1 MDVPAGEAGRGQET
15 GGPASG
21 FMCYQPHVSSPVG
34 SNLHLLSSVASDKP
48 M

>member
-1 MDVPAGEAGRGQET
+1 MIVPAGEAGRGQEA

-21 FMCYQPHVSSPVG
+21 FMCHQPHESSPAG
-34 SNLHLLSSVASDKP
+34 SNSCLSSSVASDKP

>member
-1 MDVPAGEAGRGQET
+1 MIVPAGEAGRGQET

-21 FMCYQPHVSSPVG
+21 FMCHQPHVSSPVG
-34 SNLHLLSSVASDKP
+34 SNLRLLSSVASDKL